1 MRVGVRIRIRLRV
14 RVVALAVDGGSLLP
28 RRARAAAAVHLV
40 GAAVVHDAEAE
51 HLRDLERVVGV
62 EGADG
67 VEAGQQIV
75 VEVEL
80 A

>member
-1 MRVGVRIRIRLRV
+1 MN
-14 RVVALAVDGGSLLP
+14 P
-28 RRARAAAAVHLV
+28 RANPNPNPDPNGR
-40 GAAVVHDAEAE
+40 GAEAE